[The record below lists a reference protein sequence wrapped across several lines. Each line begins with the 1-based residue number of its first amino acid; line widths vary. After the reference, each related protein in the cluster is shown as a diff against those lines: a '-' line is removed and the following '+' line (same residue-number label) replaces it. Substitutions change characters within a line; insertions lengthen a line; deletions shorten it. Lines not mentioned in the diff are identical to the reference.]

1 MLLYQQAERRE
12 EYDEEPFSAEDLA
25 AIQEGEEAFQRGEFI
40 SLEDYEKET
49 RPVSYG
55 VQLSLPAKKQLD
67 RLDQVTVRSLDS
79 RLKELA
85 FDPYATRI
93 SKAVKMEPGQRI
105 SRVGDWRIIYRVN
118 EINRRSW

>member
-1 MLLYQQAERRE
+1 MRYR
-12 EYDEEPFSAEDLA
+12 
-25 AIQEGEEAFQRGEFI
+25 
-40 SLEDYEKET
+40 
-49 RPVSYG
+49 

-67 RLDQVTVRSLDS
+67 RLDQVTARRLDD

-93 SKAVKMEPGQRI
+93 SKAVRMEEGQRT

-118 EINRRSW
+118 ETTQEIMVIAFRPRGKAYR